1 MEDLVDLLTAIFEA
15 VSTIFCHNR
24 LGDDGSTSASGGQI
38 QLQMKAYEEHVN
50 ALLLYFDAPLHED
63 NNDDDSLHNMYDKV
77 YQINYLILCRITEIT
92 VVTFYIQNKY

>member
-1 MEDLVDLLTAIFEA
+1 MEDLVDLLTAIFDA

-24 LGDDGSTSASGGQI
+24 LGDDESTSASGGQI

-63 NNDDDSLHNMYDKV
+63 NNDDDSIHDMYNKV
-77 YQINYLILCRITEIT
+77 Y
-92 VVTFYIQNKY
+92 